1 MDGLVVVLE
10 IYVTVVVTYS
20 TCPSFPPRRGKEE
33 LQVKSVVGSRRSG
46 RGSDIFYPIVN
57 PLAPRVEPKQWNHAR
72 GGGKGLQR
80 GREHCDVLEVDLLLM
95 KVMRVVTHA
104 PMMQSAC
111 SGDIN
116 AHTCKCKAID
126 VGASALSPC
135 QSPQ

>member
-1 MDGLVVVLE
+1 MAVLE
-10 IYVTVVVTYS
+10 IYVTVVTYS

-57 PLAPRVEPKQWNHAR
+57 PLARRVVEPKQWNHAR

-80 GREHCDVLEVDLLLM
+80 RREHRDVLEVDLLLM

-116 AHTCKCKAID
+116 AHTPKCKAID